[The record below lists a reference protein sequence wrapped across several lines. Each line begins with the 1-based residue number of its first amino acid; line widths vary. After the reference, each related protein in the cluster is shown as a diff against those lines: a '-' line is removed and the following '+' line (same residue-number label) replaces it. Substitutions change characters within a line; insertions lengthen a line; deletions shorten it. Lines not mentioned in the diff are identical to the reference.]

1 MLRRKTLFVW
11 CVSATLWGIH
21 DDIARADAI
30 AFESPAKLHR
40 LPQKPIIGTLSFS
53 DKGVEFRSPKASHQW
68 SYEEIRTFDLTGST
82 ELTVTDYEN
91 RHWHEPGE
99 QRFRFTL
106 TKPIPLVLAGQ
117 FTARVGRPVINGD
130 PQANVLSIA
139 EIPAHRRDRFGG
151 SNGSLRFR
159 DDGID
164 YLTSNAR
171 DGRSW
176 RWSDIQTIASSDPWT
191 FRVAGYREIVEFDL
205 KKPLAPDLFNRLWD
219 RLYADGLN
227 IVPEGHGEHR

>member
-1 MLRRKTLFVW
+1 MIRRKVLSAW
-11 CVSATLWGIH
+11 CMSAALWAIYGDTVH
-21 DDIARADAI
+21 ADTI

-40 LPQKPIIGTLSFS
+40 LPRKPIIGTLVI
-53 DKGVEFRSPKASHQW
+53 DEAGIEFHSPKASHRW
-68 SYEEIRTFDLTGST
+68 SYEEVKTFDLTGSA

-106 TKPIPLVLAGQ
+106 TKPIPPSLAGMLA
-117 FTARVGRPVINGD
+117 ARVGRPVTNGD
-130 PQANVLSIA
+130 PEPNPPSIA

-151 SNGSLRFR
+151 SNGRLRFR
-159 DDGID
+159 EDGID
-164 YLTSNAR
+164 YLTANAR
-171 DGRSW
+171 DGRAW

-205 KKPLAPDLFNRLWD
+205 KKPLAPDLFNRVWD

-227 IVPEGHGEHR
+227 IVPESHGDHR

>member
-1 MLRRKTLFVW
+1 MFRTKTLFAW
-11 CVSATLWGIH
+11 CVSAIVCGIH
-21 DDIARADAI
+21 ADIARADAI
-30 AFESPAKLHR
+30 AFASPAKLHR
-40 LPQKPIIGTLSFS
+40 LLRKPIVGTLSFGEG
-53 DKGVEFRSPKASHQW
+53 GVEFRSPKASHRW
-68 SYEEIRTFDLTGST
+68 SYDDIKTFDITGSN
-82 ELTVTDYEN
+82 ELTLADYEN

-106 TKPIPLVLAGQ
+106 TKPIPPALAASLA
-117 FTARVGRPVINGD
+117 ARVGRPVINGD
-130 PQANVLSIA
+130 PASNLASITD
-139 EIPAHRRDRFGG
+139 IPAHRRDRFGG

-159 DDGID
+159 EDGID

-205 KKPLAPDLFNRLWD
+205 KKPLAPDLFNHLWD

-227 IVPEGHGEHR
+227 LVPEGHGGHR